1 MTTVLPEEP
10 RFPVPRGC
18 PLHPPPCYSNQRRR
32 GPVSRVTLWNGA
44 RAWVVSRYEE
54 VRSVL
59 RDERF
64 SADPTRPGFPE
75 VAPAVPVARGLSLVN
90 LDPPEHRH
98 YRLTLSRGFL
108 PRAMEAQRPAV
119 RADVGRLL
127 DRVCGDGR
135 PSDLVA
141 RLAVPL
147 PALTISRVLGL
158 PSGVRLFFERHSAL
172 IQATEPDPAL
182 LAGVLGELR
191 MAMTA
196 LVCDRR
202 EQPADDV
209 ISRLAVE
216 HWGADRLSRDEVV
229 ALATMVLLAG
239 HETTSNTVALSLL
252 ALLRHPDQLAWLAED
267 PSEARV
273 AVAVEEL
280 LRYTTAAQFF
290 PRRVAVADVE
300 VGGVRIRAGEGVLVL
315 LGPANRDE
323 DVFPDPDTLDLTRNS
338 RRHLAFGHGVHQCLG
353 HALARVEL
361 QEVVGAVA
369 RRLPAL
375 RLATEVGELDFKDD
389 GFVYGIRALPVT
401 W

>member
-1 MTTVLPEEP
+1 M
-10 RFPVPRGC
+10 
-18 PLHPPPCYSNQRRR
+18 
-32 GPVSRVTLWNGA
+32 
-44 RAWVVSRYEE
+44 
-54 VRSVL
+54 
-59 RDERF
+59 
-64 SADPTRPGFPE
+64 
-75 VAPAVPVARGLSLVN
+75 
-90 LDPPEHRH
+90 
-98 YRLTLSRGFL
+98 
-108 PRAMEAQRPAV
+108 
-119 RADVGRLL
+119 
-127 DRVCGDGR
+127 
-135 PSDLVA
+135 
-141 RLAVPL
+141 
-147 PALTISRVLGL
+147 
-158 PSGVRLFFERHSAL
+158 
-172 IQATEPDPAL
+172 
-182 LAGVLGELR
+182 
-191 MAMTA
+191 
-196 LVCDRR
+196 
-202 EQPADDV
+202 

-338 RRHLAFGHGVHQCLG
+338 RRHLAFGYGVHQCLG